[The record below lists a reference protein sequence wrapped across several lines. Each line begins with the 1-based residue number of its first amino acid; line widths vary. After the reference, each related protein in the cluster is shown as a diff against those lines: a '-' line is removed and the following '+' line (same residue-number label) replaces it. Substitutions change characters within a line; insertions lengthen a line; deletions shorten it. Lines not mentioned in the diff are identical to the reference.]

1 MKIRSLIIGIYC
13 GALSM
18 PSHAEEPLKTL
29 NTLPSS
35 PAYLIKLVL
44 GLVVVLML
52 FAALAWLVRR
62 FGLGGFTN
70 SSTGEL
76 SVLESL
82 SLGSRERLVIV
93 QIGQEKLL
101 LGITAGQINKLHTLE
116 TVQKYKTKF
125 KDHLK
130 QQQAQS

>member
-1 MKIRSLIIGIYC
+1 MQIRSLIMGVYC
-13 GALSM
+13 GLLSL
-18 PSHAEEPLKTL
+18 PSHAEEPLKMP
-29 NTLPSS
+29 NGLPSS

-44 GLVVVLML
+44 GLVIVLML
-52 FAALAWLVRR
+52 FSALAWLVRR

-76 SVLESL
+76 NVLESL
-82 SLGSRERLVIV
+82 SLGSRERLIIV
-93 QIGQEKLL
+93 QVGKEKLL
-101 LGITAGQINKLHTLE
+101 LGITAGQISKLHTLE
-116 TVQKYKTKF
+116 TIQKNKTEF

>member
-1 MKIRSLIIGIYC
+1 
-13 GALSM
+13 M
-18 PSHAEEPLKTL
+18 P
-29 NTLPSS
+29 NGLPSS

-44 GLVVVLML
+44 GLVIVLML
-52 FAALAWLVRR
+52 FSALAWLVRR

-76 SVLESL
+76 NVLESL
-82 SLGSRERLVIV
+82 SLGSRERLIIV
-93 QIGQEKLL
+93 QVGKEKLL
-101 LGITAGQINKLHTLE
+101 LGITAGQISKLHTLE
-116 TVQKYKTKF
+116 TIQKNKTEF